1 MDRITVAFF
10 FFSSNKKLKIVIT
23 CGRNEDTNALFV
35 LVGQFSKVILNIF
48 SNIEM
53 FRNLLFNFPMKYR
66 SKTNHGHQKKR
77 EKNNLSSIMTVK

>member
-1 MDRITVAFF
+1 MHC
-10 FFSSNKKLKIVIT
+10 L
-23 CGRNEDTNALFV
+23 
-35 LVGQFSKVILNIF
+35 FSKVILNIF

>member
-53 FRNLLFNFPMKYR
+53 FRNLLFNFPMK
-66 SKTNHGHQKKR
+66 
-77 EKNNLSSIMTVK
+77 